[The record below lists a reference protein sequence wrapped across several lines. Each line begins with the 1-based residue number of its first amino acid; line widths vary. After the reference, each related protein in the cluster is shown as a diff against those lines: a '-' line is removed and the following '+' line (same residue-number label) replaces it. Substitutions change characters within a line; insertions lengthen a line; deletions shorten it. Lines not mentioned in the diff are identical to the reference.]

1 MASLLNALTFS
12 LSVNGSL
19 DKFGWIDPST
29 STVLIGMTLGG
40 TWGFILDS
48 IYGSDEGFREY
59 LWSPTAGM
67 AYAMGSIRSAKFV
80 RYFIT
85 IIFDMFFTVS
95 ALSRSSRC
103 PVTLR
108 LTPHI
113 PISIQVILFKKL
125 YSKLVLM
132 AGFTVSGREWI
143 ANGFISSLISF
154 VTFQVYANM
163 TRFQWAYP
171 SGTED
176 VINQWIAGP
185 TMVLATVIMN
195 MVYLITETRTRVGE
209 PGIND
214 PNVKIGVTICTFLAL
229 YGIQAA
235 GYDDPSILTTYNS
248 TTADLSTNFH
258 LPLKEVCHRQA
269 YAAEGIACFA
279 LITLLCLAFV
289 IFATSSQSLSGLRD
303 SCGCGGKSKNGA
315 SGKRGSMPNR
325 RSQAEVGQPLPAPIT
340 RGDKLRGKICL
351 FVVFNAVTFLIV
363 VIFAFAPFYS
373 IYAGGFNVNGTAS
386 FLDSDG
392 NPMARDDSE
401 WRDACNNY
409 RDDASKAKLAAMGL
423 S

>member
-95 ALSRSSRC
+95 AATITLSREPTSH
-103 PVTLR
+103 
-108 LTPHI
+108 TPHT
-113 PISIQVILFKKL
+113 PHSRQVILFKKL

-214 PNVKIGVTICTFLAL
+214 PNVKIGVTIATFLAL

-303 SCGCGGKSKNGA
+303 SCGCGGKPKDGEKK
-315 SGKRGSMPNR
+315 KRGSIAGR